1 MLITLEPTPAL
12 TPLIKRS
19 LLLELQRLVHELLF
33 VCESLVTILLRSLPL
48 IVRLLFLMVLE
59 E

>member
-33 VCESLVTILLRSLPL
+33 VCEWLVTNLLLSLPL